1 MRNLNK
7 ILWGLTFVVI
17 GVIIGT
23 NSLEITNI
31 NIFFDGWWT
40 LFIIIPCFIGLF
52 DEKKELI
59 NHLIGLLIGVL
70 LLLSTRG
77 IIEFEVVAKLIIPII
92 FILIGLSIIFNNT
105 IKSTVMKKIKEEN
118 KNGLDTITATFS
130 EQKID
135 KDNEEFQGAAL
146 DSVFGNIVLDL
157 RKAKLKDETVIDIS
171 AIFGGA
177 VIYVP
182 QDANV
187 KIKSTPIFGGVSNH
201 SLKSKDNK
209 KTIYISAFCMFGGVE
224 IK

>member
-1 MRNLNK
+1 MRNISK
-7 ILWGLTFVVI
+7 ILWGLVFIII
-17 GVIIGT
+17 GVVIGT
-23 NSLEITNI
+23 NSLGITNI

-52 DEKKELI
+52 NEREGKI
-59 NHLIGLLIGVL
+59 GNLIGLLIGVSL
-70 LLLSTRG
+70 LLATRG
-77 IIEFEVVAKLIIPII
+77 LLELEIIIKMIIPIT
-92 FILIGLSIIFNNT
+92 FICIGLSMIFNNT
-105 IKSTVMKKIKEEN
+105 IKSQVSKIVKKEKQ
-118 KNGLDTITATFS
+118 NGLETVTATFS

-135 KDNEEFQGAAL
+135 KDGEEFKGANL
-146 DSVFGNIVLDL
+146 DSVFGSITLDL
-157 RKAKLKDETVIDIS
+157 RKAKIKETAVIDAS

-201 SLKSKDNK
+201 SLKSKENK
-209 KTIYISAFCMFGGVE
+209 KTIYIEAFCLFGGVE